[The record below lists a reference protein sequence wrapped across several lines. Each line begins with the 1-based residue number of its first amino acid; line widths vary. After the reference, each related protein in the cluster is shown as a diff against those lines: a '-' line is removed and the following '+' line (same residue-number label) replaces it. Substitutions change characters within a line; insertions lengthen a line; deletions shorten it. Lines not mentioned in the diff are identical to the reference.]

1 MDEPLLRC
9 RCAFRCGGRLD
20 VPSTV
25 TASLWMG
32 CGAST
37 RRPRQPPDLEPER
50 APPPESP
57 SKVDETAAAADQGD
71 QLPSPRPKAA
81 GPGDG
86 ATVQDDWDDWD
97 EEEADEATAEEAEVS
112 AVRVVQPSGAVACAK
127 GGGSALLCGSAL
139 DSAVNAR
146 LSCTSCGYRVLRLPH
161 SRWAPDV
168 DYYWMRNFCPDGRM
182 PGRWDEDLAKLCA
195 KLVADDEAAA
205 YACGC
210 SWQSVVGEKE
220 LGGAGGTPAM
230 PHGGARLENCEAQLL
245 NWVVSYS

>member
-1 MDEPLLRC
+1 MRWPAARFDALG
-9 RCAFRCGGRLD
+9 AFGH
-20 VPSTV
+20 VPTTV

-57 SKVDETAAAADQGD
+57 SKIDETAAAADQGD

-127 GGGSALLCGSAL
+127 GGGSAHCDQHVTRRFFASDPAVVRIEGEVRNLDAGMVKYTCG
-139 DSAVNAR
+139 R
-146 LSCTSCGYRVLRLPH
+146 KQK
-161 SRWAPDV
+161 
-168 DYYWMRNFCPDGRM
+168 
-182 PGRWDEDLAKLCA
+182 DEKSQC
-195 KLVADDEAAA
+195 VV
-205 YACGC
+205 
-210 SWQSVVGEKE
+210 VVGR
-220 LGGAGGTPAM
+220 GC
-230 PHGGARLENCEAQLL
+230 ENQGFGDESAE
-245 NWVVSYS
+245 

>member
-71 QLPSPRPKAA
+71 QLPSPRLGLGTEPRCRS
-81 GPGDG
+81 
-86 ATVQDDWDDWD
+86 DDWDDWD
-97 EEEADEATAEEAEVS
+97 EEEADEATAGTRTWPS
-112 AVRVVQPSGAVACAK
+112 FVQSWSLTTRRPP
-127 GGGSALLCGSAL
+127 
-139 DSAVNAR
+139 
-146 LSCTSCGYRVLRLPH
+146 TP
-161 SRWAPDV
+161 
-168 DYYWMRNFCPDGRM
+168 
-182 PGRWDEDLAKLCA
+182 
-195 KLVADDEAAA
+195 AAA
-205 YACGC
+205 PGNRWWGKRNWAAPVERQRCRM
-210 SWQSVVGEKE
+210 VVHASKIV
-220 LGGAGGTPAM
+220 
-230 PHGGARLENCEAQLL
+230 RR
-245 NWVVSYS
+245 SF